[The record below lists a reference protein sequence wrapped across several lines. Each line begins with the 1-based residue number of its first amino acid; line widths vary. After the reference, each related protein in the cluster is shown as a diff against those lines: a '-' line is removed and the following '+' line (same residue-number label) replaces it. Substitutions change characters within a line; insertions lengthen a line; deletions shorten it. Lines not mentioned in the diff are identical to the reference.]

1 MKPSVCI
8 PGPGCYCPG
17 KDELWDQKVK
27 KCVPATECSNGPGG
41 VNAMHKKKGNFD
53 IANVGQANGSHVVSD
68 AGGVKV
74 RTHLD
79 FGGIFSLVHKICG
92 RIKGGFQNA
101 GSKISGLIHGGGGGK
116 GKGGGK
122 AGGKAGGGGGG
133 EAGGGGG
140 MSGGG
145 GGGGGGNWSGSIS
158 IHGSAHSGII
168 GEYNNRV
175 IGRPHLVFLIP
186 EFIFLYLCRAVS
198 IPLKIGKG
206 IFTNVGKIG
215 KMITTNGMKFGINLS
230 SFDAKFVAGIVSHIE
245 KALGFIVSGLADV
258 QIGGAKGIHGV
269 MVFIQKRVKGG
280 VNFAFEAVIYI
291 LSNVSKAIHGGI
303 KLSHIK
309 QIGGRIAKLPVIR
322 LFVKFFFFIRG
333 KMMKISFDQMNDL
346 GVFIDGII
354 EKHQDFFIPVFHKI
368 LNFFLAFVEAFH
380 QVRDGGAKTGV
391 SFSLGK
397 FHMNL
402 GPLDKGDW
410 QICGL
415 GDKTIGGTGKLI

>member
-53 IANVGQANGSHVVSD
+53 IANVGQANGSH
-68 AGGVKV
+68 GGVKV

-168 GEYNNRV
+168 GSIFGFIKN
-175 IGRPHLVFLIP
+175 IFKIP
-186 EFIFLYLCRAVS
+186 LKIPGLALKADRTAVS

-322 LFVKFFFFIRG
+322 LFVKFFFFIR
-333 KMMKISFDQMNDL
+333 
-346 GVFIDGII
+346 
-354 EKHQDFFIPVFHKI
+354 
-368 LNFFLAFVEAFH
+368 
-380 QVRDGGAKTGV
+380 
-391 SFSLGK
+391 
-397 FHMNL
+397 
-402 GPLDKGDW
+402 
-410 QICGL
+410 
-415 GDKTIGGTGKLI
+415 